1 MKRNSPALFFYLERV
16 CEEIAAISHPAD
28 EELRF
33 GSKGEVAKVEVEGI
47 EKTEDEKL
55 LEGPRLE
62 GKGLD
67 QAAIDA
73 LFD

>member
-1 MKRNSPALFFYLERV
+1 MKNCGPGAW
-16 CEEIAAISHPAD
+16 
-28 EELRF
+28 
-33 GSKGEVAKVEVEGI
+33 AKWRKCEVEGI
-47 EKTEDEKL
+47 EKTEDKKP
-55 LEGPRLE
+55 LEGSQLE